1 VPGFIAVNIY
11 AKTIYVNSPASW
23 QHELKQAFRDSQSLR
38 SFLGFDF
45 SLDVATDYPLLVPR
59 NLALLIKEQGPN
71 GALARQFLPHA
82 DELSETGLLD
92 PIGDEEYSK
101 TSQLIHRYDNRALL
115 IPTTV
120 CPVHCRYCF
129 RKNELQ
135 SDMFANDV
143 EATLNYLSANPQI
156 EEVIFTGGDPFM
168 LSDEKLANW
177 LTLLATI
184 ASIKFVRFH
193 TRFPVILP
201 ERLTLELQTM
211 LEGFQERFQ
220 ILMVVHTNH
229 ADEWTKNA
237 EQSVK
242 NFRPQGVRWLSQ
254 SVLLKGV
261 NDSVTDLAGLFRKL
275 ATLNIEA
282 YYLHHPDQVRGAM
295 HFWLPLE
302 EGRMIWGQ
310 LRTQVPGWM
319 LPQYVIDIPG
329 GHGKVSAFNPEGHHF
344 SGSLLNRSG
353 QLVAISN
360 PLIQKLES
368 KTPL

>member
-1 VPGFIAVNIY
+1 M
-11 AKTIYVNSPASW
+11 NSPASW
-23 QHELKQAFRDSQSLR
+23 QLELKNAFRDSQSLR

-45 SLDVATDYPLLVPR
+45 ALDVATNYPVLIPR
-59 NLALLIKEQGPN
+59 GLAQLIKQQGPN

-82 DELSETGLLD
+82 DELSETGLID
-92 PIGDEEYSK
+92 PIGDEAYSK

-135 SDMFANDV
+135 ADMFSNDI
-143 EATLNYLSANPQI
+143 EATLNYLSAHPEI
-156 EEVIFTGGDPFM
+156 EEVIFTGGDPLM

-177 LTLLATI
+177 LTLLSAI
-184 ASIKFVRFH
+184 PSIQYVRFH

-201 ERLTLELQTM
+201 ERLSEELKTM
-211 LEGFQERFQ
+211 LEGFRERFQ

-229 ADEWTKNA
+229 TDEWTENA
-237 EQSVK
+237 EKIVK

-261 NDSVTDLAGLFRKL
+261 NDSAIDLAALFRKL
-275 ATLNIEA
+275 ASLHIEA

-302 EGRMIWGQ
+302 EGRKIWGQ
-310 LRTQVPGWM
+310 LHTQLPGWM

-353 QLVAISN
+353 QLVALAN
-360 PLIQKLES
+360 PLIQKPEPSAHL
-368 KTPL
+368 